1 MELLLDSVR
10 RSAARAGWSEIYF
23 NATSKVVSFKKASY
37 SARINVYYSTGT
49 VGTCIDH
56 PRQGKTQLFRRNVD
70 LVMLNTIFDDPRV
83 HTDRGYQRN
92 RNNPPPRRSEAHPAA
107 ISQAW
112 GEGGGQLG
120 GGGGGGGEPALRRW
134 KLHLQPGTYYNIR
147 SSASFNAHNI
157 IGEFENN
164 GEIIWASEV
173 GTSWLKLAY
182 CNRFVLKM
190 SSGANPSFWKEV
202 SSPSDAPTPMSH
214 SQQFLQYVP
223 GSKEFG
229 VAIRTSP
236 AYPGHRTENRV
247 GYGEIHEF
255 AAKQVVPHTTAEG
268 LQVDIL
274 FYELADGRGWVHD
287 FDPQAGFG
295 KRTIV
300 VLRDEVGGEE
310 NEVLKY
316 LASLNTQK
324 AALDTQRA
332 ALDKKIAEVQAF
344 AGVYERHRAE
354 EAAAEAERQRA
365 AAAAEAERQRAEEKK
380 KRKENRGTTYCYRLL
395 PNSTKMMDGNFT
407 SDCSCIALSG
417 DEDVAIMLFDRGTW
431 AYTAGLP
438 TALYNKLHTRAV
450 SHPSP
455 TVVSLGSQGRYYIR
469 FENGK
474 SEWAGPES
482 LSETIKEDLSRTP
495 VSVAFGESWG
505 AYFVVFQDG
514 GWAYRGEIPTG
525 LRNAL
530 TSNKDK
536 SIEFGS
542 LGPNGEYFLRA
553 KSGRIWLGGCS
564 TEFNRRITG
573 GTRKKLCR
581 VHFGDNEAYICRY
594 ND

>member
-23 NATSKVVSFKKASY
+23 NATSKVVSFKKDSY

-92 RNNPPPRRSEAHPAA
+92 RNNPPPPSRSEAHPAA

-134 KLHLQPGTYYNIR
+134 KLHLQPGTYYHVR
-147 SSASFNAHNI
+147 SSASVNAHNI
-157 IGEFENN
+157 IGKFENN

-173 GTSWLKLAY
+173 GTLWLKLA

-190 SSGANPSFWKEV
+190 SSGANPGFWKEV
-202 SSPSDAPTPMSH
+202 CSPSDAPTPMSH

-223 GSKEFG
+223 GSSELA
-229 VAIRTSP
+229 VDIRTSP
-236 AYPGHRTENRV
+236 AYPGHRTGNHV
-247 GYGEIHEF
+247 GHGEIHEF

-268 LQVDIL
+268 LQGNIF

-295 KRTIV
+295 KRSIV

-316 LASLNTQK
+316 LARLNTQK
-324 AALDTQRA
+324 AALD
-332 ALDKKIAEVQAF
+332 KEIAEVQAF

-365 AAAAEAERQRAEEKK
+365 AAAAEAERQRAAAAAEAERLRAEEKK
-380 KRKENRGTTYCYRLL
+380 KRKENRGTIYSYGLG
-395 PNSTKMMDGNFT
+395 PNSKKMMDGNFT

-474 SEWAGPES
+474 SAWVGPES

-495 VSVAFGESWG
+495 VSVAFGKSWG

-514 GWAYRGEIPTG
+514 GWAHAGEIPTG

-530 TSNKDK
+530 KSNKDK

-542 LGPNGEYFLRA
+542 IGPKGEYFLRA
-553 KSGRIWLGGCS
+553 KSGQIWLGGCS
-564 TEFNRRITG
+564 KDFNRRITR

-581 VHFGDNEAYICRY
+581 VHFGDDGSYI
-594 ND
+594 